1 MLDNHTTKIGDKLEN
16 YTFSRT
22 IELDGELIEEIIE
35 TAGYGI
41 AYWAHTAHHDR
52 LAETYTLTW
61 DGSDFEDSD
70 PNSAGEHRLE
80 YSDIAKA
87 VENLYNAKV
96 KMNDGLLNQLEEWVN
111 GHPTMDVDLADVVI
125 QVALFGEIIYG

>member
-1 MLDNHTTKIGDKLEN
+1 MLDNHTTKIGDTLEN

-22 IELDGELIEEIIE
+22 IELDSELIEEIIE

-41 AYWAHTAHHDR
+41 AYWAHTAHHDS

-61 DGSDFEDSD
+61 DGDDFADEN
-70 PNSAGEHRLE
+70 PNSAGEHKLD
-80 YSDIAKA
+80 YPDIAKA
-87 VENLYNAKV
+87 VESIYNG
-96 KMNDGLLNQLEEWVN
+96 NIQINEGLLNQLEEWVN

-125 QVALFGEIIYG
+125 QVALFDEIIYG